1 MNNAIF
7 GENGCRC
14 DEQLSGRSVKRLC
27 EKIDRENAAEAQKN
41 GCPRCGGRLQRAN
54 YKRKVRGAPECD
66 DWKLRDSFCCA
77 EDGCRRRLTPESV
90 RFLGRRI
97 YAGFIV
103 VLVSAMM
110 HGLKPER
117 LERIREALGVDRR
130 TVERWRQWWLDAFV
144 RGSFWRV
151 ARARFVPVVE
161 ETTLPW
167 SLCGRFATL
176 VEVLRFLAPL
186 SRPPVW
192 AEHVM

>member
-7 GENGCRC
+7 GENWCLC
-14 DEQLSGRSVKRLC
+14 QEQLADRSVWRLC
-27 EKIDRENAAEAQKN
+27 EKIDKEGAEAAQKN
-41 GCPRCGGRLQRAN
+41 GCPRCGSRLHRAN
-54 YKRKVRGAPECD
+54 YKRKARGGP
-66 DWKLRDSFCCA
+66 DWNRRDSFCCA
-77 EDGCRRRLTPESV
+77 EEGCRRRLTPESV

-117 LERIREALGVDRR
+117 LERIREVLGVDRR

-144 RGSFWRV
+144 RGSFWRS
-151 ARARFVPVVE
+151 ARARFVPPVDAV
-161 ETTLPW
+161 TLPW
-167 SLCGRFATL
+167 SLAQRFAGV
-176 VEVLRFLAPL
+176 VEVLKFLAPL

>member
-1 MNNAIF
+1 MENAIF
-7 GENGCRC
+7 GENWCLC
-14 DEQLSGRSVKRLC
+14 QEQLTGRSVKRLC
-27 EKIDRENAAEAQKN
+27 EKIDQENATAAQKN
-41 GCPRCGGRLQRAN
+41 GCQHCSGRLHRAN
-54 YKRKVRGAPECD
+54 YKRKARGGP
-66 DWKLRDSFCCA
+66 DWNLRDSFCCA

-117 LERIREALGVDRR
+117 LERIREILDVDRR
-130 TVERWRQWWLDAFV
+130 TVERWRQWWLESFV
-144 RGSFWRV
+144 RRSFWRS
-151 ARARFVPVVE
+151 ARARFVPPVDEATV
-161 ETTLPW
+161 PW
-167 SLCGRFATL
+167 SLCRRFDCL
-176 VEVLRFLAPL
+176 VEVLKFLAPL